1 MPTLTPSNPT
11 VAWALIAVSGLLEI
25 AFAMSVQYSG
35 GFTRLVPSTLALVF
49 GGLSVYLMS
58 LSLAVI
64 PIGTAYA
71 VWGGIGAVG
80 TVLVGLLVLGE
91 AATPGRLV
99 CLAMIVAGIVGL
111 QLQGTR

>member
-1 MPTLTPSNPT
+1 MPTLTASNPAI
-11 VAWALIAVSGLLEI
+11 AWALIALSGLLEI
-25 AFAMSVQYSG
+25 AFAMSVQYSA
-35 GFTRLVPSTLALVF
+35 GFTRLVPSTLALFF

-80 TVLVGLLVLGE
+80 TLLVGLLVFGE
-91 AATPGRLV
+91 AASPGRLV

>member
-1 MPTLTPSNPT
+1 MPLLTPSSPAA
-11 VAWALIAVSGLLEI
+11 AWTLIAVSGLLEI
-25 AFAMSVQYSG
+25 AFAMSMNYSS
-35 GFTRLVPSTLALVF
+35 GFTRLLPSMLTLFF

-80 TVLVGLLVLGE
+80 TVLVGLVVFHE
-91 AATPGRLV
+91 TASPMRLL
-99 CLAMIVAGIVGL
+99 CLALIIIGIVGL
-111 QLQGTR
+111 QLQETV